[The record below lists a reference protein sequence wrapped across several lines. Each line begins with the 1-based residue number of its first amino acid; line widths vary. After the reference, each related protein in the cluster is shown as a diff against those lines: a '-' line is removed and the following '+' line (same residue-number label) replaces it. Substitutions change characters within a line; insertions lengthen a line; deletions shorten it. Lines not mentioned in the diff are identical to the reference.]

1 MILLIFETGNP
12 FQIPVAS
19 ATNFPETLADSV
31 GVMLCFFGT
40 PRKPCSDQGSDSSSF
55 SGSKICNSFIAA
67 AGTSSLWWH

>member
-12 FQIPVAS
+12 FHIPVAS
-19 ATNFPETLADSV
+19 ATDFLDTLIDSV